1 METVVT
7 SSAEERD
14 HVGLRLEK
22 LDQVAARHPWRFSL
36 LAGVAAGL
44 LCSALFG
51 VVYGVLGGLGH
62 FVVQILG
69 FAWRRRYDRQ

>member
-1 METVVT
+1 MTGP
-7 SSAEERD
+7 AEEGD
-14 HVGLRLEK
+14 NVGSRLGNLEE
-22 LDQVAARHPWRFSL
+22 VAARHPWRSSL

-69 FAWRRRYDRQ
+69 FAWRRRSDRQ